1 MFNFYRQYHS
11 MVRGWYF
18 PGCSC
23 FDSDHH
29 LPLLLLLSSIFVS
42 LFVLVFERTR
52 KTCSSCLCCLPKR
65 RRRRSTCDEIPVNA
79 PPIYS
84 YIISN
89 SAENIPNV
97 NNDIIDDSRPASNVS
112 GQNMD
117 NIQLVVIPTPRKK
130 IKPHYALPQHRTA
143 RVAPSPSSAGALSNR
158 STSITPEKYLFGS
171 QYAAKVDRSRR
182 QR

>member
-1 MFNFYRQYHS
+1 
-11 MVRGWYF
+11 MVLDWYF

-23 FDSDHH
+23 FDSDYH

-42 LFVLVFERTR
+42 LYVLVFERTR

-65 RRRRSTCDEIPVNA
+65 RRRRSTCDVITVNG

-89 SAENIPNV
+89 AAENIPNV
-97 NNDIIDDSRPASNVS
+97 NNDIIDDSRPASSVS
-112 GQNMD
+112 SQNMD

-130 IKPHYALPQHRTA
+130 ITPHYALPQHRTA
-143 RVAPSPSSAGALSNR
+143 RVAPASPSSSSAGALSNR
-158 STSITPEKYLFGS
+158 STTPESYLFGS
-171 QYAAKVDRSRR
+171 QYAAKLDRSRR